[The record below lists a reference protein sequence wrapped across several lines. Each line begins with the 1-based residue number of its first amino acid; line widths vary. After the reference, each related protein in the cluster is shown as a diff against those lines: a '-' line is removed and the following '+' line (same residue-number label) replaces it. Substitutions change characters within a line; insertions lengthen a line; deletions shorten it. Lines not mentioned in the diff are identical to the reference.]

1 MGINRIFTK
10 PETRHK
16 RFEELK
22 EMLIAREYRPAMIDG
37 AIRKARATPRA
48 RAIKLTQAKQSTN
61 ITIFVVSFNT

>member
-1 MGINRIFTK
+1 
-10 PETRHK
+10 
-16 RFEELK
+16 
-22 EMLIAREYRPAMIDG
+22 MLIAREYRPAMIDG